1 MSDCNSCSSKDS
13 CNKDKGSCMIENNPL
28 NNVKKI
34 IGVMSGKGGVGKSSI
49 SITIAK
55 HLKGLGY
62 NVGILDADITG
73 PSVPRLLGVANKKA
87 TSIEN
92 MLYPVITDDGIKV
105 MSLNLL
111 IENEEDPVLWRGPI
125 ISGMVKQFWTDV
137 IWGELDYLVI
147 DMPPGTGDVAL
158 TVLQSIPI
166 SGVVMVSVPQD
177 LVSMIVAKAV
187 NMAKKMNIN
196 ILGVIEN
203 MSYITCT
210 KCGEKM
216 KLFNGDSTEKFLK
229 DMDLKLLGELP
240 MLNSI
245 NNLGQYSGSHID
257 ESLELLFDP
266 IVKKIISGLELE

>member
-1 MSDCNSCSSKDS
+1 MSDCNSCSSKDG
-13 CNKDKGSCMIENNPL
+13 CNKDKGTCMIKNNPL

-49 SITIAK
+49 SVTIAK
-55 HLKGLGY
+55 HLKGHGY
-62 NVGILDADITG
+62 SVGILDADITG
-73 PSVPRLLGVANKKA
+73 PSVPRLLGVENKKVTFA
-87 TSIEN
+87 EN
-92 MLYPVITDDGIKV
+92 MMYPVTTSDGIKV

-111 IENEEDPVLWRGPI
+111 MESEEDPVLWRGPI

-137 IWGELDYLVI
+137 LWGELDYLVI

-216 KLFNGDSTEKFLK
+216 KLFNGDNTEKFLK

-245 NNLGQYSGSHID
+245 NNLGQYKDAHID
-257 ESLELLFDP
+257 ESLELLFNP
-266 IVKKIISGLELE
+266 IVKNIISELE

>member
-1 MSDCNSCSSKDS
+1 MSNCESCSSKDG

-49 SITIAK
+49 SVSIAK

-62 NVGILDADITG
+62 SVGILDADITG
-73 PSVPRLLGVANKKA
+73 PSVPRLLGVENKKVTIA
-87 TSIEN
+87 EN
-92 MLYPVITDDGIKV
+92 LMYPVTTSDEIKV

-111 IENEEDPVLWRGPI
+111 MESEEDPVLWRGPI

-137 IWGELDYLVI
+137 LWGELDYLVI

-158 TVLQSIPI
+158 TVLQAIPI

-203 MSYITCT
+203 MSYITCA

-216 KLFNGDSTEKFLK
+216 KLFNGDNTESFLN
-229 DMDLKLLGELP
+229 DMELKLLGELP

-245 NNLGQYSGSHID
+245 NNLGKNNNAHID

-266 IVKKIISGLELE
+266 IVKKIISELE